1 MPQRPT
7 IRVLGHSCMKIKGRH
22 RRYVDLARRLAEGS
36 TYSLHRH
43 GAVLV
48 KGGSVL
54 NWSANQNKVQR
65 WAQRFRAHGCGHAT
79 HHAELGA
86 ILGVARDKTRGSDIY
101 VVRISKKGSLLLS
114 KPCPMCEDVLRHVGV
129 KRVFYSV
136 DDQTIECYK
145 L

>member
-1 MPQRPT
+1 
-7 IRVLGHSCMKIKGRH
+7 MKIKGRH

-43 GAVLV
+43 GAILV

-114 KPCPMCEDVLRHVGV
+114 KPCPMCEEVLRHVGV
-129 KRVFYSV
+129 KRVFYSI